1 MGHVSF
7 TAILYIH
14 GKQQNV
20 NFGCVTLTITYK
32 HPYHMYFTGYIYY
45 SPQLIYICF
54 TEVLPA
60 VLKKY
65 CIHYYLLIHVA
76 FSYMASLNFKCL
88 NFRAAL
94 GGVCECCRLPVP
106 KQWNC

>member
-20 NFGCVTLTITYK
+20 KFGRMTFTITYK

-60 VLKKY
+60 FSKKY
-65 CIHYYLLIHVA
+65 TITIFLSMLLFV
-76 FSYMASLNFKCL
+76 MASLNFTCL
-88 NFRAAL
+88 NFHYLGNAL
-94 GGVCECCRLPVP
+94 
-106 KQWNC
+106 